1 MSHRDSPAELQKV
14 LKNIIGKMNM
24 VQKKIGSDSQPASM
38 HELDM
43 LLKLGRE
50 YADVV
55 ERLQGV
61 LEPGQN

>member
-1 MSHRDSPAELQKV
+1 MPHQDSPAELQKA
-14 LKNIIGKMNM
+14 LKNIIGKMKL

-43 LLKLGRE
+43 LSELGQQ

-55 ERLQGV
+55 ERLQGI
-61 LEPGQN
+61 LEPGQI